1 MRGQPITNL
10 FFLYKTLKMKKAIAD
25 SIPQLDSA
33 DRDMYNVSGMVVSRR
48 NTMVESRGTTP
59 SKITDTT
66 LV

>member
-1 MRGQPITNL
+1 
-10 FFLYKTLKMKKAIAD
+10 MKKAIAD

-33 DRDMYNVSGMVVSRR
+33 DRDMYKVSGMVVSRR